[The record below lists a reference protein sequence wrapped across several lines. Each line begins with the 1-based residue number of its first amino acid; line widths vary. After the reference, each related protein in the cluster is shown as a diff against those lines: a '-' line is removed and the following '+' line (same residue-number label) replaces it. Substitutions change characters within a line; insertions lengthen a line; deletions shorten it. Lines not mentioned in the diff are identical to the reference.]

1 MIYAKFNL
9 KVHCPPPCEHEVWH
23 YKEAD
28 TDVIWQ
34 SIEMFDWEKAFT
46 NSNVNGI
53 VGICTKTIQSI
64 LSNFI
69 SYQTITI
76 DDKGPTWFNTT

>member
-34 SIEMFDWEKAFT
+34 SIEMFDSEKAFT
-46 NSNVNGI
+46 NSNVNAKH
-53 VGICTKTIQSI
+53 T
-64 LSNFI
+64 F
-69 SYQTITI
+69 
-76 DDKGPTWFNTT
+76 